1 MIALGTLVLL
11 NNPDAFAKLRDTNDP
26 AVSLQIV
33 DELLRYLTIVHSGL
47 VDRVA
52 LEDVRI
58 SGQLVCSGK
67 HVVMNLTAG
76 NYDSAV
82 FENPEHFDIQ

>member
-1 MIALGTLVLL
+1 MIALGTLAVLL

-47 VDRVA
+47 VGLHLRT
-52 LEDVRI
+52 
-58 SGQLVCSGK
+58 SG
-67 HVVMNLTAG
+67 
-76 NYDSAV
+76 
-82 FENPEHFDIQ
+82 